1 VRTADHNHDQ
11 GLRAETTRTTALVHQ
26 QRDDEH
32 VSEDVFLVVDALLVD
47 GARGRFRFR
56 PKIVVVVL
64 VDHELTV
71 QRLSERHWFY

>member
-1 VRTADHNHDQ
+1 MPFSKRS
-11 GLRAETTRTTALVHQ
+11 RARSCAPATTTPALVHQ

-32 VSEDVFLVVDALLVD
+32 VSEDVVLVVDALLVD

-64 VDHELTV
+64 VDDELAV
-71 QRLSERHWFY
+71 QRLSERHCR